1 MKHKVLLTSVII
13 VLAIVISAPVFA
25 LAGFEI
31 NYRQQNKTHEVSETV
46 LAKRDV
52 MAVTYNS
59 NSSVEDHTI
68 ADKPYDEMT
77 TEELA
82 YCILAE
88 VPEEWRDKVLAAR
101 NEIINSTS
109 WTVDGAGA
117 ILHSDGTIEELP
129 DFYDLFPQDWDIP
142 TASIG

>member
-1 MKHKVLLTSVII
+1 MKHKLLLISAII
-13 VLAIVISAPVFA
+13 VLTIVISVPVLA
-25 LAGFEI
+25 LAGFE
-31 NYRQQNKTHEVSETV
+31 NDYRQQGKTHEVAGIV
-46 LAKRDV
+46 LAQRETPDE
-52 MAVTYNS
+52 TYDS
-59 NSSVEDHTI
+59 NSVSEDYAI
-68 ADKPYDEMT
+68 IDKPYDKMT

-82 YCILAE
+82 YSVLTE
-88 VPEEWRDKVLAAR
+88 VPEEWRDEVLAAR

-142 TASIG
+142 TVSIG